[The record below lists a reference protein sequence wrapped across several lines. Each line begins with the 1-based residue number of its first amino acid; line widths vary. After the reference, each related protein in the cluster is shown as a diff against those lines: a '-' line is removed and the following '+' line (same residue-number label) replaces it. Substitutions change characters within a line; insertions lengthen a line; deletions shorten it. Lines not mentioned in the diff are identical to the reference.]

1 MDKLKHMARQAERDT
16 IVFTLRDG
24 TIVQVYSDE
33 FIDCLLHETDR
44 GRRGPRFAHPMVEIG
59 GAEGQVSG

>member
-44 GRRGPRFAHPMVEIG
+44 GRRHYFGEDPGPPTRW
-59 GAEGQVSG
+59 SR